1 MDQRRNT
8 MLRISDAPSTDG
20 TTSTQEHAAAGIDS
34 AHPPVVE
41 TTSKPQK
48 EFEDLGPNHAFTVLP
63 WITEEI
69 RFHSVLDLGCGD
81 GSAVKALQDVGY
93 DAHGI
98 DLSPA
103 CSGIPHVE
111 AADVFQWEAEDGYFD
126 LVLCCNMA
134 QHIPNAR
141 VFELLAKMDRLS
153 NSYIMMTMPSTE
165 SHAEGARPASFWT
178 QRIEDFGWRI
188 RLLREDPDTG
198 HMVLLCEKRN
208 SLAAQILPLL
218 DEQGEGMFE
227 NVEAPSETVPTDSG
241 DSQPAIALI
250 DQALQAFRNNDPG
263 AAFQS
268 ISSLA
273 DVLLGSG
280 ENLTDIHP
288 IFAKIVGAMERQDN
302 ASLEFLLEEELR
314 PALQR

>member
-1 MDQRRNT
+1 
-8 MLRISDAPSTDG
+8 MLRISDAQSCDG
-20 TTSTQEHAAAGIDS
+20 LTSTQEHAAAGIDS
-34 AHPPVVE
+34 DQPPVVE
-41 TTSKPQK
+41 TTPKSQK

-81 GSAVKALQDVGY
+81 GSAVKALQEAGY
-93 DAHGI
+93 EAHGI
-98 DLSPA
+98 DLDPTGSA
-103 CSGIPHVE
+103 IPHVE
-111 AADVFQWEAEDGYFD
+111 AADVFQWDFEEGYFD

-134 QHIPNAR
+134 QYIPNSR
-141 VFELLAKMDRLS
+141 ISELLSKMDRLS
-153 NSYIMMTMPSTE
+153 NSYMMMTMPSME
-165 SHAEGARPASFWT
+165 SHSEGARPASFWT
-178 QRIEDFGWRI
+178 QRIEDFGWHI

-218 DEQGEGMFE
+218 NEQGGDAGPIDEASAAK
-227 NVEAPSETVPTDSG
+227 APSPTTAH
-241 DSQPAIALI
+241 QPAIDLI
-250 DQALQAFRNNDPG
+250 DEALQAFERNDPG
-263 AAFQS
+263 GAFQS

-273 DVLLGSG
+273 DLLLGSG
-280 ENLTDIHP
+280 ENLTAIHP

-302 ASLEFLLEEELR
+302 ASLEFLLSEELR